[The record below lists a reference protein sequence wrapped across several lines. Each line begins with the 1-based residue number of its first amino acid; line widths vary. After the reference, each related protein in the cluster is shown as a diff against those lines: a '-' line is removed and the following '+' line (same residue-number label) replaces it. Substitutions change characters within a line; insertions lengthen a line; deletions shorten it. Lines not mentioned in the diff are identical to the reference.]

1 MKKTI
6 LHAVAAMFVLMI
18 AAPLFAVQRNVVDE
32 VIRMSRAGV
41 AEETILDYVDR
52 NDHRTVVTGDDVIA
66 MTEARVPKSVIKA
79 VVDSSDNR
87 RDDRDRGYVAPRVV
101 LAAPYYGYYDPFYSP
116 FWYGPR
122 VSLSFG
128 FGSYYRG
135 YRGFRG
141 GFHGHR

>member
-41 AEETILDYVDR
+41 AEDTILDYIDK

-87 RDDRDRGYVAPRVV
+87 RDDRDRGYAAPRVV
-101 LAAPYYGYYDPFYSP
+101 LATPYYGYYDPFYNP

-122 VSLSFG
+122 LSFNFG
-128 FGSYYRG
+128 FGRSYYG
-135 YRGFRG
+135 GFRG
-141 GFHGHR
+141 HGHR

>member
-32 VIRMSRAGV
+32 VIRMTRAGV

-66 MTEARVPKSVIKA
+66 MTEARVPKAVIKA

-87 RDDRDRGYVAPRVV
+87 RDNRDGSYVAPRVV
-101 LAAPYYGYYDPFYSP
+101 LATPYYGYYGYYPAYYYDP
-116 FWYGPR
+116 FWYAPR
-122 VSLSFG
+122 LSLTFG
-128 FGSYYRG
+128 FGRSYYG
-135 YRGFRG
+135 GFRG
-141 GFHGHR
+141 HGHR